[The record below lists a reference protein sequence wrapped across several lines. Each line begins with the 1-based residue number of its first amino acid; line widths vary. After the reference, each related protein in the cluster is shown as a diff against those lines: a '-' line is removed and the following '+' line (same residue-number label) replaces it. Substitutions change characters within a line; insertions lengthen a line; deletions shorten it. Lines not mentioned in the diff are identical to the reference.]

1 MEPYLKRG
9 LREKGLDIIPLNI
22 GNKLTRFSAWPQR
35 VKRFRTLFLGSA
47 MGSLHGGEREKEREG
62 LTDANGT

>member
-22 GNKLTRFSAWPQR
+22 GNKTHEVLGVATAGEKISHTVFGVSYEFPPWRR
-35 VKRFRTLFLGSA
+35 KR
-47 MGSLHGGEREKEREG
+47 EREK
-62 LTDANGT
+62 GTH